1 MMSVEP
7 NRTDLR
13 EDDMAPIKVAIV
25 GLGKIAQDQ
34 HIPVISRSPDFK
46 LVAVTSQ
53 RGVTVE
59 GVPHAFT
66 DHREMLRSMPEI
78 EAVAICTPPQ
88 VRHVIARDVI
98 AAGRSALLEKPP
110 TASLS
115 ELADLDERAKAKD
128 VTLFTTWHSQYN
140 RGVEMARDALAG
152 EQVRSLEV
160 TWKEDVRKWHPGQRW
175 IWQAGGFGVFDPGI
189 NALSIVTRIM
199 PYPVALARARLEV
212 PANAEAPIAAR
223 LHFVGGLPDEHL
235 TAEFD
240 WRQTGP
246 QTWDIAIETLSGRKL
261 LLAQGGSKLTID
273 GTFVADETAAEYE
286 AIYERFAKLL
296 RDRQSLVD
304 IAPFRLVA
312 DAFMLGE
319 RMTVEAFVE

>member
-1 MMSVEP
+1 
-7 NRTDLR
+7 
-13 EDDMAPIKVAIV
+13 MAPIKVAII

-34 HIPVISRSPDFK
+34 HIPVIAKSADFE

-53 RGVTVE
+53 RGLSVE
-59 GVPHAFT
+59 GVRHAFT
-66 DHREMLRSMPEI
+66 DHRDMLARVPEI
-78 EAVAICTPPQ
+78 DAVAICTPPQ
-88 VRHVIARDVI
+88 VRHAVARDVL
-98 AAGRSALLEKPP
+98 AAGKGVLLEKPP

-115 ELADLDERAKAKD
+115 ELADLEQRATART

-140 RGVEMARDALAG
+140 RGVEMAREALRG
-152 EQVRSLEV
+152 EQVRSLQV

-199 PYPVALARARLEV
+199 PAPVALTRARLEV
-212 PANAEAPIAAR
+212 PANAEAPIAAT
-223 LHFVGGLPDEHL
+223 LQFNGGVPDEQL
-235 TAEFD
+235 GAVFD

-246 QTWDIAIETLSGRKL
+246 QTWDIAIETASGRTL
-261 LLAQGGSKLTID
+261 LLSQGGSRLTID
-273 GTFVADETAAEYE
+273 GSVVADEAAAEYE
-286 AIYERFAKLL
+286 AIYARFADLL
-296 RDRQSLVD
+296 RQRQSLVD

-319 RMTVEAFVE
+319 RATVEAFVD